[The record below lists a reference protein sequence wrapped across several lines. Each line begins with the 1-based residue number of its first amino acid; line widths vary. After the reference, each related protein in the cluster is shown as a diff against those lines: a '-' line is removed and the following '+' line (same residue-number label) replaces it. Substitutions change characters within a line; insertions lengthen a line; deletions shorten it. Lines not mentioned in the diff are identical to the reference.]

1 MIKNKLFRII
11 SLVLVASILLP
22 VFSSTCFADEA
33 NDSGIRQTNA
43 SIIRELLSDI
53 DPDGSY
59 TFNCEYDSEGRISKI
74 LCRSEGVETTYRYI
88 YSGSSYEREV
98 SVESI
103 GELFSSQTTTEL
115 SGDDLKL
122 TDASTKSKIEKA
134 KALWNEANKNNDTLA
149 KERANLEA
157 NIARADYCVLY
168 PKSEFAYLFLEKG
181 TADTNTAFRR
191 ELQLD
196 DEGHDVLALQRALM
210 YYGYMD
216 VTDLPDENY
225 GKYDCVTKDAVL
237 SFQKSKF
244 AAFMATG
251 KADTTTVKTL
261 LLDNSS
267 NNKFDRFVNLIGF
280 VSINLFRTRHN
291 MVRDAVRVQVGA
303 LPYEPYVAGAGLK
316 GNGGFV
322 DVLKV
327 EKPCSLAW
335 EVKHDSPHNR
345 KIGILQLNTY
355 IRRSNDPINT
365 NHPLRKTYCPMIEG
379 TSIHPFT
386 LPYSPSISLDVYSDS
401 ENPGVIYYTE
411 KKNEKTET
419 VPEVVPV
426 PEEEKER
433 KSEYIKISPPEPE
446 AVLEGVVAAGMIVGT
461 VYILKG
467 IIAIAAAA
475 PTGGTS
481 LLLFAF

>member
-1 MIKNKLFRII
+1 
-11 SLVLVASILLP
+11 
-22 VFSSTCFADEA
+22 
-33 NDSGIRQTNA
+33 
-43 SIIRELLSDI
+43 
-53 DPDGSY
+53 
-59 TFNCEYDSEGRISKI
+59 
-74 LCRSEGVETTYRYI
+74 
-88 YSGSSYEREV
+88 
-98 SVESI
+98 
-103 GELFSSQTTTEL
+103 
-115 SGDDLKL
+115 
-122 TDASTKSKIEKA
+122 
-134 KALWNEANKNNDTLA
+134 
-149 KERANLEA
+149 
-157 NIARADYCVLY
+157 
-168 PKSEFAYLFLEKG
+168 
-181 TADTNTAFRR
+181 
-191 ELQLD
+191 
-196 DEGHDVLALQRALM
+196 M

-267 NNKFDRFVNLIGF
+267 NNRFDRFVNLIGF
-280 VSINLFRTRHN
+280 VSINLF
-291 MVRDAVRVQVGA
+291 RVQVGA

-322 DVLKV
+322 DILKV
-327 EKPCSLAW
+327 EKPYSLAW

-345 KIGILQLNTY
+345 IIGILQLNTY
-355 IRRSNDPINT
+355 IRRSNAPINT

-446 AVLEGVVAAGMIVGT
+446 TVLESVVMAGMIVGT